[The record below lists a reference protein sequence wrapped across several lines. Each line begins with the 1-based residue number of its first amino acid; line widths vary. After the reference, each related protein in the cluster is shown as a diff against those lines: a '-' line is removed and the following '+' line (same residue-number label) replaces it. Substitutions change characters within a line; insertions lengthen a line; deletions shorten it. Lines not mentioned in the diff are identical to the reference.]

1 MAAMLR
7 PSPLP
12 ATGEVFLDARGDG
25 RGLRVSWHPDADVVV
40 LSLWRGGTCAGSF
53 RLPIDEVPD
62 LIAVLRQGLDA
73 AYDHHRVGL
82 LDSAFG
88 PDPATVVDL
97 DRDGTLAG

>member
-1 MAAMLR
+1 MWR

-25 RGLRVSWHPDADVVV
+25 RGLRVSWHPEADVVV

-53 RLPIDEVPD
+53 RLPIDEVPE
-62 LIAVLRQGLDA
+62 LVRVLRDGLA
-73 AYDHHRVGL
+73 TAYDRHRGL
-82 LDSAFG
+82 LASVFDA
-88 PDPATVVDL
+88 DPGDL